1 MRKKISNN
9 QLAQVL
15 YEVTVGTK
23 GEQTKKAIHE
33 FVRLLKRI
41 HKVSKALNIIT
52 EFEKYAKKRQ
62 GIVNIEIQSAREL
75 DEKTLL
81 NIKKIFSTKGGS
93 VLGGGVEASESIDQ
107 CLLGGIKVKT
117 EDKILDAS
125 LKTQL
130 NQLKQ
135 FLA

>member
-1 MRKKISNN
+1 MKRKISNN
-9 QLAQVL
+9 QLAQAL
-15 YEVTVGTK
+15 YEITVDTK
-23 GEQTKKAIHE
+23 GEQTKKAIAE
-33 FVRLLKRI
+33 FVKLLIRV
-41 HKVSKALNIIT
+41 HKVTRSANIIA

-62 GIVNIEIQSAREL
+62 GIVSIEVQSARKL
-75 DEKTLL
+75 DEKTLD
-81 NIKKIFSTKGGS
+81 NIKKVFGKE
-93 VLGGGVEASESIDQ
+93 VEATEFVDEKM
-107 CLLGGIKVKT
+107 LGGIKVKT

>member
-15 YEVTVGTK
+15 YEITVGTK
-23 GEQTKKAIHE
+23 GEQTKKAIAV
-33 FVRLLKRI
+33 FVKLLSKV
-41 HKVSKALNIIT
+41 HKVSKAANIIT

-62 GIVNIEIQSAREL
+62 GIVSIEIQSAREL

-81 NIKKIFSTKGGS
+81 NIKKIFGEKVESLES
-93 VLGGGVEASESIDQ
+93 VDEKM
-107 CLLGGIKVKT
+107 LGGIKVKT